1 MLSLNSYFIKPI
13 FVDYL
18 ESNKSYF
25 LVKGTEIAFS
35 FPKFVTSRSSVSYFG
50 SKIRKIKESLKTSF
64 QILYARGI
72 GFKVY
77 YYKHDHTL
85 YLALGYNH
93 LCCYCLS
100 QKMFVK
106 VRKQYMLIY
115 SKLDFDIMF
124 PAREIK
130 GLRLPDP
137 YRGKGIRVRGEEL
150 ELKKGK
156 QR

>member
-18 ESNKSYF
+18 ESSKSYF
-25 LVKGTEIAFS
+25 LVRGMNIIFS
-35 FPKFVTSRSSVSYFG
+35 FPKFVTSRSTVSYFG
-50 SKIRKIKESLKTSF
+50 NKIRRIKESLRSSF
-64 QILYARGI
+64 QVLYAKGI

-77 YYKHDHTL
+77 YYKHDHSL
-85 YLALGYNH
+85 YLVLGYNH

-100 QKMFVK
+100 NKIFVK

-124 PAREIK
+124 SAREIE

-137 YRGKGIRVRGEEL
+137 YRGKGIRARGEEL